1 MWELYWLTRVESIG
15 VVLRIVLF
23 ISVAATMGLGG
34 VYLCERD
41 WDVLEGSEKYFRI
54 SLITLIISLLLIVFI
69 PRKQDMLLIY
79 GLGPTIDYIQ
89 DNEKVKE
96 LPDKCV
102 EALSKWVDSLNEDK

>member
-1 MWELYWLTRVESIG
+1 MWELYWLTRVDGIVTLSLIVGIISIFIG
-15 VVLRIVLF
+15 VIIIAQWVMDDEIPDKLKR
-23 ISVAATMGLGG
+23 
-34 VYLCERD
+34 
-41 WDVLEGSEKYFRI
+41 
-54 SLITLIISLLLIVFI
+54 SLNICIITFIISLLLAVFI
-69 PRKQDMLLIY
+69 PQKQDMLLIY